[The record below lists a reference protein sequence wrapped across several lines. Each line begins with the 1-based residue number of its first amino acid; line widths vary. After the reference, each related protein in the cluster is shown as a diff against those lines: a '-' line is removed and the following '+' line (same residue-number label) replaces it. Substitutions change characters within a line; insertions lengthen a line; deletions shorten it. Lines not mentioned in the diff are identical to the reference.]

1 MLRRNY
7 DVQHVAAVTLD
18 KSPAG
23 RSHHKSPSASSNLF
37 DKLTKRYSGVLVGT
51 QRLLRKNPGR
61 KAGVAE
67 PLSGSY
73 DMCGHRSD
81 DFRPEIGAPILISKT
96 MKFDFDTDDSSMEQL
111 PLPSI
116 PDAPPARGRSIAT
129 PSTSED
135 SDVYVDANSSLPNF
149 GDIKFTFLRPE
160 RNNNLCGFRN
170 ENVHEGTGQH
180 DAGGNRPLEKSR
192 SKSAHNLH
200 RSNDGTGRLSL
211 VKAPSLNLSA
221 PAAQGTVFDDQNGRT
236 GRNRCCAVSSVPNS
250 PAVESIYDFPRSTR
264 SEGIRKPSGES
275 RYDLTRS
282 HHVLNEIN
290 LSLSVSDGEM
300 GREGL
305 YQNLPSPDGR
315 YDMLPAGIGTCPAGD
330 RMSRSFHAASRRSS
344 GGSANSTQEEEF
356 DLKSASF
363 QSLADA
369 AGTGGQLVVSMEELN
384 ELTRQ
389 INEAA
394 EAELPPSPPTA
405 SGLPDSDEYC
415 EHRQQLHP
423 SERRLTLMKNRS
435 APGKHFIDF
444 DRRKA
449 KITKKWSGFKNWI
462 GEEQDRIREVVQ
474 KHAALQR
481 VGGESGAGGMAV
493 AGGTS
498 VVKRQNSDLTVTTL
512 SDQDSRGGE
521 HELTGTTVSESSS
534 VGRRDRT
541 RSSEDRG
548 DGSKT
553 IRRKSAN
560 AEILEGQNGFEEVRR
575 FVKQGGDFGKD
586 LVAILHER
594 TELEQL
600 YAKSLSKIANKLNKA
615 CRDLP
620 GTIADSWRSVST
632 ELEGRSEVHRQF
644 SASLAEEVVKPLKAV
659 IDNQH
664 KARKTIETNVDKSA
678 RILAE
683 WRTAEVKAKK
693 TSHGAARENEKLQDA
708 MLDVKL
714 QRTPSIGLLHK
725 ANEKDAKVS
734 EKDSSKLEG
743 KRKKAEEAVK
753 KADVEYYTLCIRAER
768 ARVDWEM
775 SVLRGSSMLQTLESQ
790 RLAQFKTYVT
800 DYLKLSAE
808 MSPLLT
814 KTIDRLGPQ
823 VALCSVAKDLDVLKN
838 IRRATEGPSE
848 QLLPD
853 FYCEHTTLAMNRER
867 RKQSLVKLLQLIR
880 QDLDRERRSRN
891 GLKGFSQ
898 TLDKNGESNQN
909 IADKL
914 YHIRSMLTYLEGAR
928 YKLQSALLE
937 LDHKP
942 RSSHP
947 LAQHIQITRDRTG
960 LQTSVLKVPLWL
972 KHEQDD
978 DAGSAHSNGSASV
991 DEPDPPAHCLDIK
1004 NDALIKHIVHN
1015 YARSNGC
1022 NEERQEHYT
1031 ISKSAGKSALHEE
1044 NSPVWDRG
1052 VADGVSNQ
1060 PDSDFDE
1067 FSSQDEDED
1076 RCSVAPKQML
1086 EQCGGHTT
1094 TVIVN
1099 GGLNGNDHSG
1109 ADTAVTVG
1117 GSPASA
1123 PVVLGRYRALFNY
1136 TPKLY
1141 DELEL
1146 QPGDILEV
1154 HIKQEDGWWLG
1165 ALRGQIGIFPATY
1178 VEEIP

>member
-1 MLRRNY
+1 MMKRNY
-7 DVQHVAAVTLD
+7 DVQHVAAAGSLAGSKHG
-18 KSPAG
+18 KS
-23 RSHHKSPSASSNLF
+23 SSNLF
-37 DKLTKRYSGVLVGT
+37 DKLSKRYSGVIGA
-51 QRLLRKNPGR
+51 RFLRKTPGR
-61 KAGVAE
+61 KGGVAE
-67 PLSGSY
+67 PLSDSY
-73 DMCGHRSD
+73 DMCGNRSD
-81 DFRPEIGAPILISKT
+81 DFRPEIGAPVLISKT
-96 MKFDFDTDDSSMEQL
+96 MKFDFDTDSEVEQL
-111 PLPSI
+111 PLPSVPTI
-116 PDAPPARGRSIAT
+116 GGRVRSVAT

-135 SDVYVDANSSLPNF
+135 SENDVFVDANSSLPNF
-149 GDIKFTFLRPE
+149 GEIKFTFLPE
-160 RNNNLCGFRN
+160 SNNNCRSFQD
-170 ENVHEGTGQH
+170 ENVRHS
-180 DAGGNRPLEKSR
+180 GGGHMLEKSR

-200 RSNDGTGRLSL
+200 LHHAGSEMRLSL
-211 VKAPSLNLSA
+211 AKAPSLNISA
-221 PAAQGTVFDDQNGRT
+221 STANGAIVT
-236 GRNRCCAVSSVPNS
+236 PLSVPNS

-264 SEGIRKPSGES
+264 SDGIRKPHGDSS
-275 RYDLTRS
+275 YDLTRS
-282 HHVLNEIN
+282 HHVLNEIS
-290 LSLSVSDGEM
+290 LSLVSDDSH
-300 GREGL
+300 L
-305 YQNLPSPDGR
+305 YQNLPSPADAR
-315 YDMLPAGIGTCPAGD
+315 YDVPPA
-330 RMSRSFHAASRRSS
+330 SS
-344 GGSANSTQEEEF
+344 GRRRRDSSASSSNSTQEEEF

-369 AGTGGQLVVSMEELN
+369 GPGANQLAVSMDELD

-389 INEAA
+389 INQSTVG
-394 EAELPPSPPTA
+394 LGTP
-405 SGLPDSDEYC
+405 LPDSDEYC
-415 EHRQQLHP
+415 EHRKQLHP

-435 APGKHFIDF
+435 VSGKHLIDF

-449 KITKKWSGFKNWI
+449 KITKKWSGFKSWI
-462 GEEQDRIREVVQ
+462 GEEQGRIREVVQ
-474 KHAALQR
+474 KHAAMQR
-481 VGGESGAGGMAV
+481 VGVESSGTGGKA
-493 AGGTS
+493 
-498 VVKRQNSDLTVTTL
+498 VKRANSDLTA
-512 SDQDSRGGE
+512 SDQDSRQDVE
-521 HELTGTTVSESSS
+521 GTVVTTPESS
-534 VGRRDRT
+534 VVQRDRT
-541 RSSEDRG
+541 LSSEDREG
-548 DGSKT
+548 ART
-553 IRRKSAN
+553 MHRKSAN

-594 TELEQL
+594 TEIEQL

-620 GTIADSWRSVST
+620 GTIAESWRSVST

-644 SASLAEEVVKPLKAV
+644 SNSLAEEVVKPLKTV
-659 IDNQH
+659 IENQH

-683 WRTAEVKAKK
+683 WRTAEIKAKK
-693 TSHGAARENEKLQDA
+693 NSHGAARENEKLQDA

-725 ANEKDAKVS
+725 TSEKDVKVS

-814 KTIDRLGPQ
+814 KTIDRLSPQ
-823 VALCSVAKDLDVLKN
+823 VAMCSVAKDLDVLKN

-978 DAGSAHSNGSASV
+978 QEGTQEPVTANGQTTILSS
-991 DEPDPPAHCLDIK
+991 DDSSDQGCLDIK
-1004 NDALIKHIVHN
+1004 NDTLIKHIVHK
-1015 YARSNGC
+1015 YARNGC
-1022 NEERQEHYT
+1022 NGDEGQYT
-1031 ISKSAGKSALHEE
+1031 TTKAGKSVHQDDHHHGPA
-1044 NSPVWDRG
+1044 WDRG

-1086 EQCGGHTT
+1086 E
-1094 TVIVN
+1094 N
-1099 GGLNGNDHSG
+1099 GCHPALANG
-1109 ADTAVTVG
+1109 A
-1117 GSPASA
+1117 SPASVDHPDA
-1123 PVVLGRYRALFNY
+1123 VAGQPVILGRCRALFNY

>member
-1 MLRRNY
+1 MMKRNY
-7 DVQHVAAVTLD
+7 DVQHVAAAGSLAGSKHG
-18 KSPAG
+18 KS
-23 RSHHKSPSASSNLF
+23 SSNLF
-37 DKLTKRYSGVLVGT
+37 DKLSKRYSGVIGA
-51 QRLLRKNPGR
+51 RFLRKTPGR
-61 KAGVAE
+61 KGGVAE
-67 PLSGSY
+67 PLSDSY
-73 DMCGHRSD
+73 DMCGNRSD
-81 DFRPEIGAPILISKT
+81 DFRPEIGAPVLISKT
-96 MKFDFDTDDSSMEQL
+96 MKFDFDTDSEVEQL
-111 PLPSI
+111 PLPSVPTI
-116 PDAPPARGRSIAT
+116 GGRVRSVAT

-135 SDVYVDANSSLPNF
+135 SENDVFVDANSSLPNF
-149 GDIKFTFLRPE
+149 GEIKFTFLPE
-160 RNNNLCGFRN
+160 SNNNCRSFQD
-170 ENVHEGTGQH
+170 ENVRHSGGGQM
-180 DAGGNRPLEKSR
+180 LEKSR

-200 RSNDGTGRLSL
+200 LHHAGSEMRLSL
-211 VKAPSLNLSA
+211 AKAPSLNISA
-221 PAAQGTVFDDQNGRT
+221 STANGAIVT
-236 GRNRCCAVSSVPNS
+236 PLSVPNS

-264 SEGIRKPSGES
+264 SDGIRKPHGDSS
-275 RYDLTRS
+275 YDLTRS
-282 HHVLNEIN
+282 HHVLNEIS
-290 LSLSVSDGEM
+290 LSLVSDDSH
-300 GREGL
+300 L
-305 YQNLPSPDGR
+305 YQNLPSPADAR
-315 YDMLPAGIGTCPAGD
+315 YDVPPA
-330 RMSRSFHAASRRSS
+330 SS
-344 GGSANSTQEEEF
+344 GRRRRDSSASSSNSTQEEEF

-369 AGTGGQLVVSMEELN
+369 GPGANQLAVSMDELD

-389 INEAA
+389 INQSTVG
-394 EAELPPSPPTA
+394 LGTP
-405 SGLPDSDEYC
+405 LPDSDEYC
-415 EHRQQLHP
+415 EHRKQLHP

-435 APGKHFIDF
+435 VSGKHLIDF

-449 KITKKWSGFKNWI
+449 KITKKWSGFKSWI
-462 GEEQDRIREVVQ
+462 GEEQGRIREVVQ
-474 KHAALQR
+474 KHAAMQR
-481 VGGESGAGGMAV
+481 VGVESSGTGGKA
-493 AGGTS
+493 
-498 VVKRQNSDLTVTTL
+498 VKRANSDLTA
-512 SDQDSRGGE
+512 SDQDSRQDVE
-521 HELTGTTVSESSS
+521 GTVVTTPESS
-534 VGRRDRT
+534 VVQRDRT
-541 RSSEDRG
+541 LSSEDREG
-548 DGSKT
+548 ART
-553 IRRKSAN
+553 MHRKSAN

-594 TELEQL
+594 TEIEQL

-620 GTIADSWRSVST
+620 GTIAESWRSVST

-644 SASLAEEVVKPLKAV
+644 SNSLAEEVVKPLKTV
-659 IDNQH
+659 IENQH

-683 WRTAEVKAKK
+683 WRTAEIKAKK
-693 TSHGAARENEKLQDA
+693 NSHGAARENEKLQDA

-725 ANEKDAKVS
+725 TSEKDVKLS

-814 KTIDRLGPQ
+814 KTIDRLSPQ
-823 VALCSVAKDLDVLKN
+823 VAMCSVAKDLDVLKN

-978 DAGSAHSNGSASV
+978 QEGTQESVAANGQTTILSS
-991 DEPDPPAHCLDIK
+991 DDSSDQGCLDIK
-1004 NDALIKHIVHN
+1004 NDTLIKHIVHK
-1015 YARSNGC
+1015 YARNGC
-1022 NEERQEHYT
+1022 NGDEGHYT
-1031 ISKSAGKSALHEE
+1031 TTKAGKSAHQDDHLHG
-1044 NSPVWDRG
+1044 PAWDRG

-1086 EQCGGHTT
+1086 ENGCHPAPSVDHPDAVAGQP
-1094 TVIVN
+1094 VI
-1099 GGLNGNDHSG
+1099 
-1109 ADTAVTVG
+1109 
-1117 GSPASA
+1117 
-1123 PVVLGRYRALFNY
+1123 LGRCRALFNY

>member
-1 MLRRNY
+1 MIKRNY
-7 DVQHVAAVTLD
+7 DVQHVAATGGVGSKHG
-18 KSPAG
+18 KS
-23 RSHHKSPSASSNLF
+23 SSNLF
-37 DKLTKRYSGVLVGT
+37 DKLTKRYSGVIGT
-51 QRLLRKNPGR
+51 RFLRKTPGR
-61 KAGVAE
+61 KGGVAE
-67 PLSGSY
+67 PLSDSY
-73 DMCGHRSD
+73 DMCGTRSD
-81 DFRPEIGAPILISKT
+81 DFRPEIGAPVLISKT
-96 MKFDFDTDDSSMEQL
+96 MKFDFDTDSSVEQL
-111 PLPSI
+111 PLPRVPSSRVVGR
-116 PDAPPARGRSIAT
+116 PAGT
-129 PSTSED
+129 PTTSED
-135 SDVYVDANSSLPNF
+135 SENDVFLDANSSLPNF
-149 GDIKFTFLRPE
+149 GEIRFTFLPE
-160 RNNNLCGFRN
+160 SNNNCRSFLDG
-170 ENVHEGTGQH
+170 NVGGQGDAEGGRYRQ
-180 DAGGNRPLEKSR
+180 LEKSR
-192 SKSAHNLH
+192 SKSAYNLH
-200 RSNDGTGRLSL
+200 HHHHQHHSTEVRLSL
-211 VKAPSLNLSA
+211 YSKAPSLNLSGNSD
-221 PAAQGTVFDDQNGRT
+221 AQVYLHQTPHRTNATGTV
-236 GRNRCCAVSSVPNS
+236 SVPNS

-264 SEGIRKPSGES
+264 SDGIRKPAGES
-275 RYDLTRS
+275 SYDLTRS

-290 LSLSVSDGEM
+290 LSLVSDTCGDN
-300 GREGL
+300 L
-305 YQNLPSPDGR
+305 YQNLPSPAAH
-315 YDMLPAGIGTCPAGD
+315 YDVPPVVQQSFASSTHSGSAGSSTG
-330 RMSRSFHAASRRSS
+330 SRSTR
-344 GGSANSTQEEEF
+344 EEEF
-356 DLKSASF
+356 DLKSASL
-363 QSLADA
+363 QSLTD
-369 AGTGGQLVVSMEELN
+369 AGTGAGQLAVSMDELN

-389 INEAA
+389 INESAA
-394 EAELPPSPPTA
+394 FRGSAHQ
-405 SGLPDSDEYC
+405 LPDSDEYC
-415 EHRQQLHP
+415 EHRKQLHP
-423 SERRLTLMKNRS
+423 SERRLTLLKNRS

-449 KITKKWSGFKNWI
+449 KITKKWSGFKSWI
-462 GEEQDRIREVVQ
+462 GEEQGRIREVVQ
-474 KHAALQR
+474 KHAAMQR
-481 VGGESGAGGMAV
+481 VGDAGPNTNT
-493 AGGTS
+493 TS
-498 VVKRQNSDLTVTTL
+498 SSNAVKRNSSDVTTTTT
-512 SDQDSRGGE
+512 SDADSRTE
-521 HELTGTTVSESSS
+521 NEATMPTPPESS
-534 VGRRDRT
+534 VARRDRT
-541 RSSEDRG
+541 LSSEDR
-548 DGSKT
+548 DGSRT
-553 IRRKSAN
+553 INRKSVN

-594 TELEQL
+594 TEIEQL

-620 GTIADSWRSVST
+620 GTIAESWRSVSA

-644 SASLAEEVVKPLKAV
+644 SNSLAEEVVKPLKAV
-659 IDNQH
+659 IENQH

-683 WRTAEVKAKK
+683 WRTAETKAKK
-693 TSHGAARENEKLQDA
+693 NSHGAARENEKLQDA

-725 ANEKDAKVS
+725 TNEKDTKVS

-790 RLAQFKTYVT
+790 RLAQFKTHVS

-814 KTIDRLGPQ
+814 KTIDRLSPQ
-823 VALCSVAKDLDVLKN
+823 VAMCSVAKDLDVLKN

-972 KHEQDD
+972 KHDQDD
-978 DAGSAHSNGSASV
+978 EGNLESSGGTNNGRDYSAQSCET
-991 DEPDPPAHCLDIK
+991 DESREQNCLDIK
-1004 NDALIKHIVHN
+1004 NDTLIKHIVHK
-1015 YARSNGC
+1015 YARSGC
-1022 NEERQEHYT
+1022 NGEQGHYT
-1031 ISKSAGKSALHEE
+1031 VTKVGKATVQDES
-1044 NSPVWDRG
+1044 SPVWDRG

-1067 FSSQDEDED
+1067 FSSQDEDD
-1076 RCSVAPKQML
+1076 DPKL
-1086 EQCGGHTT
+1086 TAKENGCHPTT
-1094 TVIVN
+1094 GN
-1099 GGLNGNDHSG
+1099 GLNANGTEIGCSG
-1109 ADTAVTVG
+1109 TA
-1117 GSPASA
+1117 SSKQSI
-1123 PVVLGRYRALFNY
+1123 VLGHCKALFSY

>member
-1 MLRRNY
+1 MIKRNY
-7 DVQHVAAVTLD
+7 DVQHVATAGGVGSKHG
-18 KSPAG
+18 KS
-23 RSHHKSPSASSNLF
+23 SSNLF
-37 DKLTKRYSGVLVGT
+37 DKLTKRYSGVIGT
-51 QRLLRKNPGR
+51 RFLRKTPGR
-61 KAGVAE
+61 KGGVAE
-67 PLSGSY
+67 PLSDSY
-73 DMCGHRSD
+73 DMCGTRSD
-81 DFRPEIGAPILISKT
+81 DFRPEIGAPVLISKT
-96 MKFDFDTDDSSMEQL
+96 MKFDFDTDSSVEQL
-111 PLPSI
+111 PLPRVPS
-116 PDAPPARGRSIAT
+116 ARVMGRPAGT

-135 SDVYVDANSSLPNF
+135 SENDVFLDANSSLPNF
-149 GDIKFTFLRPE
+149 GEIKFTFLPE
-160 RNNNLCGFRN
+160 SNNNCRSFQN
-170 ENVHEGTGQH
+170 ENVIGRSGMGEE
-180 DAGGNRPLEKSR
+180 AGGRRQLEKSR
-192 SKSAHNLH
+192 SKSAYNLH
-200 RSNDGTGRLSL
+200 HHHHHHAHSAEVRLSL
-211 VKAPSLNLSA
+211 YSKAPSLNLSGNSDGLVYLGHQT
-221 PAAQGTVFDDQNGRT
+221 PKAAHGNGGIPQCTV
-236 GRNRCCAVSSVPNS
+236 SVPNS

-264 SEGIRKPSGES
+264 SDGIRKPPGES
-275 RYDLTRS
+275 SYDLSRS

-290 LSLSVSDGEM
+290 LSLVSDGDN
-300 GREGL
+300 L
-305 YQNLPSPDGR
+305 YQNLPSPATTTTTTH
-315 YDMLPAGIGTCPAGD
+315 YDVPPPLLGGD
-330 RMSRSFHAASRRSS
+330 RDSHQQQSFDSDRS
-344 GGSANSTQEEEF
+344 GGSSSSRSTREEEF
-356 DLKSASF
+356 DLKSASL

-369 AGTGGQLVVSMEELN
+369 GTGAGQLAVSMEELN

-389 INEAA
+389 INESAA
-394 EAELPPSPPTA
+394 FRG
-405 SGLPDSDEYC
+405 SGVIAQLPDSDEYC
-415 EHRQQLHP
+415 EHRKQLHP
-423 SERRLTLMKNRS
+423 SERRLTLLKNRS

-449 KITKKWSGFKNWI
+449 KITKKWSGFKSWI
-462 GEEQDRIREVVQ
+462 GEEQGRIREVVQ
-474 KHAALQR
+474 KHAAMQR
-481 VGGESGAGGMAV
+481 VGEANTGGATV
-493 AGGTS
+493 Q
-498 VVKRQNSDLTVTTL
+498 RNNSDLTTSAT
-512 SDQDSRGGE
+512 SDADSRTENEASASGLPTPPE
-521 HELTGTTVSESSS
+521 STV
-534 VGRRDRT
+534 VRRDRT
-541 RSSEDRG
+541 LSSEDRE
-548 DGSKT
+548 GSRT
-553 IRRKSAN
+553 MQRKSAN

-594 TELEQL
+594 TEIEQL

-620 GTIADSWRSVST
+620 GTIAESWRSVSA

-644 SASLAEEVVKPLKAV
+644 SNSLAEEVVKPLKAV
-659 IDNQH
+659 IENQH

-683 WRTAEVKAKK
+683 WRTAEMKAKK
-693 TSHGAARENEKLQDA
+693 NSHGAARENEKLQDA

-725 ANEKDAKVS
+725 TNEKDTKVS

-775 SVLRGSSMLQTLESQ
+775 SVLRGSSMLQTLEGQ
-790 RLAQFKTYVT
+790 RLAQFKTHVS

-814 KTIDRLGPQ
+814 KTIDRLSPQ
-823 VALCSVAKDLDVLKN
+823 VAMCSVAKDLDVLKN

-972 KHEQDD
+972 KHDHEDEGNLETSGGANGRD
-978 DAGSAHSNGSASV
+978 YSAHSNGTTAS
-991 DEPDPPAHCLDIK
+991 DESGEQNCLDIK
-1004 NDALIKHIVHN
+1004 NDTLIKHIVHK
-1015 YARSNGC
+1015 YARNGC
-1022 NEERQEHYT
+1022 NGEEGHYT
-1031 ISKSAGKSALHEE
+1031 VNKAGKSALHDE

-1067 FSSQDEDED
+1067 FSSQDEDD
-1076 RCSVAPKQML
+1076 DPKQAQ
-1086 EQCGGHTT
+1086 ENVGGAKADGTDT
-1094 TVIVN
+1094 
-1099 GGLNGNDHSG
+1099 GCSG
-1109 ADTAVTVG
+1109 AAP
-1117 GSPASA
+1117 SQQ
-1123 PVVLGRYRALFNY
+1123 PVVLGHCRALFNY

>member
-1 MLRRNY
+1 MAQFKDNSWVISRSESMLNLLPISVSTKHFHR
-7 DVQHVAAVTLD
+7 
-18 KSPAG
+18 
-23 RSHHKSPSASSNLF
+23 SASEPN
-37 DKLTKRYSGVLVGT
+37 
-51 QRLLRKNPGR
+51 
-61 KAGVAE
+61 AG
-67 PLSGSY
+67 
-73 DMCGHRSD
+73 
-81 DFRPEIGAPILISKT
+81 
-96 MKFDFDTDDSSMEQL
+96 
-111 PLPSI
+111 
-116 PDAPPARGRSIAT
+116 
-129 PSTSED
+129 
-135 SDVYVDANSSLPNF
+135 
-149 GDIKFTFLRPE
+149 
-160 RNNNLCGFRN
+160 
-170 ENVHEGTGQH
+170 
-180 DAGGNRPLEKSR
+180 
-192 SKSAHNLH
+192 
-200 RSNDGTGRLSL
+200 
-211 VKAPSLNLSA
+211 
-221 PAAQGTVFDDQNGRT
+221 
-236 GRNRCCAVSSVPNS
+236 
-250 PAVESIYDFPRSTR
+250 
-264 SEGIRKPSGES
+264 
-275 RYDLTRS
+275 
-282 HHVLNEIN
+282 
-290 LSLSVSDGEM
+290 
-300 GREGL
+300 
-305 YQNLPSPDGR
+305 
-315 YDMLPAGIGTCPAGD
+315 
-330 RMSRSFHAASRRSS
+330 
-344 GGSANSTQEEEF
+344 
-356 DLKSASF
+356 
-363 QSLADA
+363 
-369 AGTGGQLVVSMEELN
+369 
-384 ELTRQ
+384 
-389 INEAA
+389 
-394 EAELPPSPPTA
+394 
-405 SGLPDSDEYC
+405 
-415 EHRQQLHP
+415 
-423 SERRLTLMKNRS
+423 
-435 APGKHFIDF
+435 
-444 DRRKA
+444 
-449 KITKKWSGFKNWI
+449 
-462 GEEQDRIREVVQ
+462 Q
-474 KHAALQR
+474 K
-481 VGGESGAGGMAV
+481 
-493 AGGTS
+493 
-498 VVKRQNSDLTVTTL
+498 
-512 SDQDSRGGE
+512 
-521 HELTGTTVSESSS
+521 
-534 VGRRDRT
+534 
-541 RSSEDRG
+541 
-548 DGSKT
+548 
-553 IRRKSAN
+553 
-560 AEILEGQNGFEEVRR
+560 GQNGFEEVRR
-575 FVKQGGDFGKD
+575 YVKQGGDFGKD

-594 TELEQL
+594 SELEQL

-620 GTIADSWRSVST
+620 GTIADSWRAVST

-644 SASLAEEVVKPLKAV
+644 SNSLAEEIVKPLKTV

-693 TSHGAARENEKLQDA
+693 NSHGAARENEKLQDA

-734 EKDSSKLEG
+734 EKDSTKLET

-790 RLAQFKTYVT
+790 RLNQFKTYVS

-814 KTIDRLGPQ
+814 KTIDRFAPQ

-898 TLDKNGESNQN
+898 TLDKTGESNQN

-978 DAGSAHSNGSASV
+978 ETGTAQSNGTVACD
-991 DEPDPPAHCLDIK
+991 DETESPATNCLDIK
-1004 NDALIKHIVHN
+1004 NDTLIKQIVHK
-1015 YARSNGC
+1015 YARNNGTT
-1022 NEERQEHYT
+1022 NVDSQEHYT
-1031 ISKSAGKSALHEE
+1031 ISKAGKSTLHDE
-1044 NSPVWDRG
+1044 NSPAWDRG

-1076 RCSVAPKQML
+1076 RCSVAPKQHH
-1086 EQCGGHTT
+1086 EHNGGGGHTT
-1094 TVIVN
+1094 TVVIN
-1099 GGLNGNDHSG
+1099 GGLNGTDHST
-1109 ADTAVTVG
+1109 DTVG
-1117 GSPASA
+1117 TTNGTAASV
-1123 PVVLGRYRALFNY
+1123 PTVILGRCRALFNY

>member
-1 MLRRNY
+1 MMKRNY
-7 DVQHVAAVTLD
+7 DVQHVAAADSLAGSKHG
-18 KSPAG
+18 KS
-23 RSHHKSPSASSNLF
+23 SSNLF
-37 DKLTKRYSGVLVGT
+37 DKLSKRYSGVIGA
-51 QRLLRKNPGR
+51 RFLRKTPGR
-61 KAGVAE
+61 KGGVAE
-67 PLSGSY
+67 PLSDSY
-73 DMCGHRSD
+73 DMCGNRSD
-81 DFRPEIGAPILISKT
+81 DFRPEIGAPVLISKT
-96 MKFDFDTDDSSMEQL
+96 MKFDFDTDSEVEQL
-111 PLPSI
+111 PLPSVPTI
-116 PDAPPARGRSIAT
+116 GGRVRSVAT

-135 SDVYVDANSSLPNF
+135 SENDVFVDANSSLPNF
-149 GDIKFTFLRPE
+149 GEIKFTFLPE
-160 RNNNLCGFRN
+160 SNNNCRSFQD
-170 ENVHEGTGQH
+170 ENVRHSGGGQM
-180 DAGGNRPLEKSR
+180 LEKSR

-200 RSNDGTGRLSL
+200 LHHAGSEMRLSL
-211 VKAPSLNLSA
+211 AKAPSLNISA
-221 PAAQGTVFDDQNGRT
+221 STANGAIVT
-236 GRNRCCAVSSVPNS
+236 PLSVPNS

-264 SEGIRKPSGES
+264 SDGIRKPHGDSS
-275 RYDLTRS
+275 YDLTRS
-282 HHVLNEIN
+282 HHVLNEIS
-290 LSLSVSDGEM
+290 LSLVSDDSH
-300 GREGL
+300 L
-305 YQNLPSPDGR
+305 YQNLPSPADAR
-315 YDMLPAGIGTCPAGD
+315 YDVPPA
-330 RMSRSFHAASRRSS
+330 SS
-344 GGSANSTQEEEF
+344 GRRRRDSSASSSNSTQEEEF

-369 AGTGGQLVVSMEELN
+369 GPGANQLAVSMDELD

-389 INEAA
+389 INQSTVG
-394 EAELPPSPPTA
+394 LGTP
-405 SGLPDSDEYC
+405 LPDSDEYC
-415 EHRQQLHP
+415 EHRKQLHP

-435 APGKHFIDF
+435 VSGKHLIDF

-449 KITKKWSGFKNWI
+449 KITKKWSGFKSWI
-462 GEEQDRIREVVQ
+462 GEEQGRIREVVQ
-474 KHAALQR
+474 KHAAMQR
-481 VGGESGAGGMAV
+481 VGVESSGTGGKA
-493 AGGTS
+493 
-498 VVKRQNSDLTVTTL
+498 VKRANSDLTA
-512 SDQDSRGGE
+512 SDQDSRQDVE
-521 HELTGTTVSESSS
+521 GTVVTTPESS
-534 VGRRDRT
+534 VVQRDRT
-541 RSSEDRG
+541 LSSEDREG
-548 DGSKT
+548 ART
-553 IRRKSAN
+553 MHRKSAN

-594 TELEQL
+594 TEIEQL

-620 GTIADSWRSVST
+620 GTIAESWRSVST

-644 SASLAEEVVKPLKAV
+644 SNSLAEEVVKPLKTV
-659 IDNQH
+659 IENQH

-683 WRTAEVKAKK
+683 WRTAEIKAKK
-693 TSHGAARENEKLQDA
+693 NSHGAARENEKLQDA

-725 ANEKDAKVS
+725 TSEKDVKLS

-814 KTIDRLGPQ
+814 KTIDRLSPQ
-823 VALCSVAKDLDVLKN
+823 VAMCSVAKDLDVLKN

-978 DAGSAHSNGSASV
+978 QEGTQESVAANGQTTILSS
-991 DEPDPPAHCLDIK
+991 DDSSDQGCLDIK
-1004 NDALIKHIVHN
+1004 NDTLIKHIVHK
-1015 YARSNGC
+1015 YARNGC
-1022 NEERQEHYT
+1022 NGDEGHYT
-1031 ISKSAGKSALHEE
+1031 TTKAGKSAHQDDHLHG
-1044 NSPVWDRG
+1044 PAWDRG

-1086 EQCGGHTT
+1086 ENGCHPAPSVDHPDAVAGQP
-1094 TVIVN
+1094 VI
-1099 GGLNGNDHSG
+1099 
-1109 ADTAVTVG
+1109 
-1117 GSPASA
+1117 
-1123 PVVLGRYRALFNY
+1123 LGRCRALFNY

>member
-1 MLRRNY
+1 MKRNY
-7 DVQHVAAVTLD
+7 DVQHVAAAGSLAGSKHG
-18 KSPAG
+18 KS
-23 RSHHKSPSASSNLF
+23 SSNLF
-37 DKLTKRYSGVLVGT
+37 DKLSKRYSGVIGA
-51 QRLLRKNPGR
+51 RFLRKTPGR
-61 KAGVAE
+61 KGGVAE
-67 PLSGSY
+67 PLSDSY
-73 DMCGHRSD
+73 DMCGNRSD
-81 DFRPEIGAPILISKT
+81 DFRPEIGAPVLISKT
-96 MKFDFDTDDSSMEQL
+96 MKFDFDTDSEVEQL
-111 PLPSI
+111 PLPSVPTI
-116 PDAPPARGRSIAT
+116 GGRVRSVAT

-135 SDVYVDANSSLPNF
+135 SENDVFVDANSSLPNF
-149 GDIKFTFLRPE
+149 GEIKFTFLPE
-160 RNNNLCGFRN
+160 SNNNCRSFQD
-170 ENVHEGTGQH
+170 ENVRHSGGGQM
-180 DAGGNRPLEKSR
+180 LEKSR

-200 RSNDGTGRLSL
+200 LHHAGSEMRLSL
-211 VKAPSLNLSA
+211 AKAPSLNISA
-221 PAAQGTVFDDQNGRT
+221 STANGAIVT
-236 GRNRCCAVSSVPNS
+236 PLSVPNS

-264 SEGIRKPSGES
+264 SDGIRKPHGDSS
-275 RYDLTRS
+275 YDLTRS
-282 HHVLNEIN
+282 HHVLNEIS
-290 LSLSVSDGEM
+290 LSLVSDDSH
-300 GREGL
+300 L
-305 YQNLPSPDGR
+305 YQNLPSPADAR
-315 YDMLPAGIGTCPAGD
+315 YDVPPA
-330 RMSRSFHAASRRSS
+330 SS
-344 GGSANSTQEEEF
+344 GRRRRDSSASSSNSTQEEEF

-369 AGTGGQLVVSMEELN
+369 GPGANQLAVSMDELD

-389 INEAA
+389 INQSTVG
-394 EAELPPSPPTA
+394 LGTP
-405 SGLPDSDEYC
+405 LPDSDEYC
-415 EHRQQLHP
+415 EHRKQLHP

-435 APGKHFIDF
+435 VSGKHLIDF

-449 KITKKWSGFKNWI
+449 KITKKWSGFKSWI
-462 GEEQDRIREVVQ
+462 GEEQGRIREVVQ
-474 KHAALQR
+474 KHAAMQR
-481 VGGESGAGGMAV
+481 VGVESSGTGGKA
-493 AGGTS
+493 
-498 VVKRQNSDLTVTTL
+498 VKRANSDLTA
-512 SDQDSRGGE
+512 SDQDSRQDVE
-521 HELTGTTVSESSS
+521 GTVVTTPESS
-534 VGRRDRT
+534 VVQRDRT
-541 RSSEDRG
+541 LSSEDREG
-548 DGSKT
+548 ART
-553 IRRKSAN
+553 MHRKSAN

-594 TELEQL
+594 TEIEQL

-620 GTIADSWRSVST
+620 GTIAESWRSVST

-644 SASLAEEVVKPLKAV
+644 SNSLAEEVVKPLKTV
-659 IDNQH
+659 IENQH

-683 WRTAEVKAKK
+683 WRTAEIKAKK
-693 TSHGAARENEKLQDA
+693 NSHGAARENEKLQDA

-725 ANEKDAKVS
+725 TSEKDVKVS

-814 KTIDRLGPQ
+814 KTIDRLSPQ
-823 VALCSVAKDLDVLKN
+823 VAMCSVAKDLDVLKN

-978 DAGSAHSNGSASV
+978 QEGTQEPVTANGQTTILSS
-991 DEPDPPAHCLDIK
+991 DDSSDQGCLDIK
-1004 NDALIKHIVHN
+1004 NDTLIKHIVHK
-1015 YARSNGC
+1015 YARNGC
-1022 NEERQEHYT
+1022 NGDEGQYT
-1031 ISKSAGKSALHEE
+1031 TTKAGKSVHQDDHHHGPA
-1044 NSPVWDRG
+1044 WDRG

-1086 EQCGGHTT
+1086 E
-1094 TVIVN
+1094 N
-1099 GGLNGNDHSG
+1099 GCHPALANG
-1109 ADTAVTVG
+1109 A
-1117 GSPASA
+1117 SPASVDHPDA
-1123 PVVLGRYRALFNY
+1123 VAGQPVILGRCRALFNY

>member
-1 MLRRNY
+1 MMKRNY
-7 DVQHVAAVTLD
+7 DVQHVAAASLASSKHG
-18 KSPAG
+18 KS
-23 RSHHKSPSASSNLF
+23 SSNLF
-37 DKLTKRYSGVLVGT
+37 DKLTKRYSGVIGT
-51 QRLLRKNPGR
+51 RFLRKTPGR
-61 KAGVAE
+61 KGGVAE
-67 PLSGSY
+67 PLSDSY
-73 DMCGHRSD
+73 DMCGNRSD
-81 DFRPEIGAPILISKT
+81 DFRPEIGAPVLISKT
-96 MKFDFDTDDSSMEQL
+96 MKFDFDTDSSMEQL
-111 PLPSI
+111 PLPSV
-116 PDAPPARGRSIAT
+116 PTMESRVRSVAT

-135 SDVYVDANSSLPNF
+135 SENDVFVDANSSLPNF
-149 GDIKFTFLRPE
+149 GDIKFTFLPE
-160 RNNNLCGFRN
+160 SNNNCRSFQD
-170 ENVHEGTGQH
+170 ENVRQSNGV
-180 DAGGNRPLEKSR
+180 LEKSR

-200 RSNDGTGRLSL
+200 LHHPRSEMRLSL
-211 VKAPSLNLSA
+211 AKAPSLNMSVS
-221 PAAQGTVFDDQNGRT
+221 PTNGAIT
-236 GRNRCCAVSSVPNS
+236 LSVPNS

-264 SEGIRKPSGES
+264 SDGIRKPHGES
-275 RYDLTRS
+275 SYDLTRS
-282 HHVLNEIN
+282 HHILNEIN
-290 LSLSVSDGEM
+290 LSLVSDDSH
-300 GREGL
+300 L
-305 YQNLPSPDGR
+305 YQNLPSPGDAR
-315 YDMLPAGIGTCPAGD
+315 YDVPLAGC
-330 RMSRSFHAASRRSS
+330 RRDSS
-344 GGSANSTQEEEF
+344 SSNNSTQEEEF

-369 AGTGGQLVVSMEELN
+369 GPGANQLAVSMDELD

-389 INEAA
+389 INQSTVG
-394 EAELPPSPPTA
+394 LGSTP
-405 SGLPDSDEYC
+405 LPDSEEYC
-415 EHRQQLHP
+415 EHRKQLHP

-435 APGKHFIDF
+435 VSGKQLIDF

-449 KITKKWSGFKNWI
+449 KITKKWSGFKSWI
-462 GEEQDRIREVVQ
+462 GEEQGRIREVVQ
-474 KHAALQR
+474 KHAAMQR
-481 VGGESGAGGMAV
+481 VGLEPSGGK
-493 AGGTS
+493 
-498 VVKRQNSDLTVTTL
+498 VKRNNSDLTA
-512 SDQDSRGGE
+512 SDQDSQQE
-521 HELTGTTVSESSS
+521 ADGTTMVTTPESS
-534 VGRRDRT
+534 VVQRERT
-541 RSSEDRG
+541 LSSEDREG
-548 DGSKT
+548 ART
-553 IRRKSAN
+553 MHRKSAN

-594 TELEQL
+594 TEIEQL

-644 SASLAEEVVKPLKAV
+644 SNSLAEEVVKPLKTV
-659 IDNQH
+659 IENQH

-683 WRTAEVKAKK
+683 WRTAEIKAKK
-693 TSHGAARENEKLQDA
+693 NSHAAARENEKLQDA

-725 ANEKDAKVS
+725 TTEKEVKVS
-734 EKDSSKLEG
+734 EKDSNKLEG

-790 RLAQFKTYVT
+790 RLAQFKTHVT

-814 KTIDRLGPQ
+814 KTIDRLSPQ
-823 VALCSVAKDLDVLKN
+823 VAVCSVAKDLDVLKN

-978 DAGSAHSNGSASV
+978 QEGSLESATANGQTIVHSS
-991 DEPDPPAHCLDIK
+991 DESSDQGCLDIK
-1004 NDALIKHIVHN
+1004 NDTLIKHIVHK
-1015 YARSNGC
+1015 YARKGC
-1022 NEERQEHYT
+1022 NGDEGHYT
-1031 ISKSAGKSALHEE
+1031 VSKAGKSALQDDHHG
-1044 NSPVWDRG
+1044 PAWDRG

-1076 RCSVAPKQML
+1076 RCSVAPKQLL
-1086 EQCGGHTT
+1086 ENGHHPSLP
-1094 TVIVN
+1094 N
-1099 GGLNGNDHSG
+1099 GGTTSVDHPDG
-1109 ADTAVTVG
+1109 IAHQ
-1117 GSPASA
+1117 PI
-1123 PVVLGRYRALFNY
+1123 VLGRCRALFNY

>member
-1 MLRRNY
+1 MMKRNY
-7 DVQHVAAVTLD
+7 DVQHVAAAGSLAGSKHG
-18 KSPAG
+18 KS
-23 RSHHKSPSASSNLF
+23 SSNLF
-37 DKLTKRYSGVLVGT
+37 DKLSKRYSGVIGA
-51 QRLLRKNPGR
+51 RFLRKTPGR
-61 KAGVAE
+61 KGGVAE
-67 PLSGSY
+67 PLSDSY
-73 DMCGHRSD
+73 DMCGNRSD
-81 DFRPEIGAPILISKT
+81 DFRPEIGAPVLISKT
-96 MKFDFDTDDSSMEQL
+96 MKFDFDTDSEVEQL
-111 PLPSI
+111 PLPSVPTI
-116 PDAPPARGRSIAT
+116 GGRVRSVAT

-135 SDVYVDANSSLPNF
+135 SENDVFVDANSSLPNF
-149 GDIKFTFLRPE
+149 GEIKFTFLPE
-160 RNNNLCGFRN
+160 SNNNCRSFQD
-170 ENVHEGTGQH
+170 ENVRHSGGGQM
-180 DAGGNRPLEKSR
+180 LEKSR

-200 RSNDGTGRLSL
+200 LHHAGSEMRLSL
-211 VKAPSLNLSA
+211 AKAPSLNISA
-221 PAAQGTVFDDQNGRT
+221 STANGAIVT
-236 GRNRCCAVSSVPNS
+236 PLSVPNS

-264 SEGIRKPSGES
+264 SDGIRKPHGDSS
-275 RYDLTRS
+275 YDLTRS
-282 HHVLNEIN
+282 HHVLNEIS
-290 LSLSVSDGEM
+290 LSLVSDDSH
-300 GREGL
+300 L
-305 YQNLPSPDGR
+305 YQNLPSPADAR
-315 YDMLPAGIGTCPAGD
+315 YDVPPA
-330 RMSRSFHAASRRSS
+330 SS
-344 GGSANSTQEEEF
+344 GRRRRDSSASSSNSTQEEEF

-369 AGTGGQLVVSMEELN
+369 GPGANQLAVSMDELD

-389 INEAA
+389 INQSTVG
-394 EAELPPSPPTA
+394 LGTP
-405 SGLPDSDEYC
+405 LPDSDEYC
-415 EHRQQLHP
+415 EHRKQLHP

-435 APGKHFIDF
+435 VSGKHLIDF

-449 KITKKWSGFKNWI
+449 KITKKWSGFKSWI
-462 GEEQDRIREVVQ
+462 GEEQGRIREVVQ
-474 KHAALQR
+474 KHAAMQR
-481 VGGESGAGGMAV
+481 VGVESSGTGGKA
-493 AGGTS
+493 
-498 VVKRQNSDLTVTTL
+498 VKRANSDLTA
-512 SDQDSRGGE
+512 SDQDSRQDVE
-521 HELTGTTVSESSS
+521 GTVVTTPESS
-534 VGRRDRT
+534 VVQRDRT
-541 RSSEDRG
+541 LSSEDREG
-548 DGSKT
+548 ART
-553 IRRKSAN
+553 MHRKSAN

-594 TELEQL
+594 TEIEQL

-620 GTIADSWRSVST
+620 GTIAESWRSVST

-644 SASLAEEVVKPLKAV
+644 SNSLAEEVVKPLKTV
-659 IDNQH
+659 IENQH

-683 WRTAEVKAKK
+683 WRTAEIKAKK
-693 TSHGAARENEKLQDA
+693 NSHGAARENEKLQDA

-725 ANEKDAKVS
+725 TSEKDVKVS

-814 KTIDRLGPQ
+814 KTIDRLSPQ
-823 VALCSVAKDLDVLKN
+823 VAMCSVAKDLDVLKN

-978 DAGSAHSNGSASV
+978 QEGTQEPVTANGQTTILSS
-991 DEPDPPAHCLDIK
+991 DDSSDQGCLDIK
-1004 NDALIKHIVHN
+1004 NDTLIKHIVHK
-1015 YARSNGC
+1015 YARNGC
-1022 NEERQEHYT
+1022 NGDEGQYT
-1031 ISKSAGKSALHEE
+1031 TTKAGKSVHQDDHHHGPA
-1044 NSPVWDRG
+1044 WDRG

-1086 EQCGGHTT
+1086 E
-1094 TVIVN
+1094 N
-1099 GGLNGNDHSG
+1099 GCHPALANG
-1109 ADTAVTVG
+1109 A
-1117 GSPASA
+1117 SPASVDHPDA
-1123 PVVLGRYRALFNY
+1123 VAGQPVILGRCRALFNY

>member
-1 MLRRNY
+1 MAQFK
-7 DVQHVAAVTLD
+7 D
-18 KSPAG
+18 
-23 RSHHKSPSASSNLF
+23 
-37 DKLTKRYSGVLVGT
+37 
-51 QRLLRKNPGR
+51 
-61 KAGVAE
+61 
-67 PLSGSY
+67 
-73 DMCGHRSD
+73 
-81 DFRPEIGAPILISKT
+81 
-96 MKFDFDTDDSSMEQL
+96 
-111 PLPSI
+111 
-116 PDAPPARGRSIAT
+116 
-129 PSTSED
+129 
-135 SDVYVDANSSLPNF
+135 NSWV
-149 GDIKFTFLRPE
+149 I
-160 RNNNLCGFRN
+160 
-170 ENVHEGTGQH
+170 
-180 DAGGNRPLEKSR
+180 SR
-192 SKSAHNLH
+192 SESM
-200 RSNDGTGRLSL
+200 
-211 VKAPSLNLSA
+211 LNLL
-221 PAAQGTVFDDQNGRT
+221 P
-236 GRNRCCAVSSVPNS
+236 
-250 PAVESIYDFPRSTR
+250 I
-264 SEGIRKPSGES
+264 
-275 RYDLTRS
+275 
-282 HHVLNEIN
+282 
-290 LSLSVSDGEM
+290 SVS
-300 GREGL
+300 
-305 YQNLPSPDGR
+305 
-315 YDMLPAGIGTCPAGD
+315 
-330 RMSRSFHAASRRSS
+330 
-344 GGSANSTQEEEF
+344 
-356 DLKSASF
+356 
-363 QSLADA
+363 
-369 AGTGGQLVVSMEELN
+369 
-384 ELTRQ
+384 
-389 INEAA
+389 
-394 EAELPPSPPTA
+394 
-405 SGLPDSDEYC
+405 
-415 EHRQQLHP
+415 
-423 SERRLTLMKNRS
+423 
-435 APGKHFIDF
+435 
-444 DRRKA
+444 
-449 KITKKWSGFKNWI
+449 TK
-462 GEEQDRIREVVQ
+462 
-474 KHAALQR
+474 
-481 VGGESGAGGMAV
+481 
-493 AGGTS
+493 
-498 VVKRQNSDLTVTTL
+498 
-512 SDQDSRGGE
+512 
-521 HELTGTTVSESSS
+521 
-534 VGRRDRT
+534 
-541 RSSEDRG
+541 
-548 DGSKT
+548 
-553 IRRKSAN
+553 
-560 AEILEGQNGFEEVRR
+560 GQNGFEEVRR
-575 FVKQGGDFGKD
+575 YVKQGGDFGKD

-594 TELEQL
+594 SELEQL

-620 GTIADSWRSVST
+620 GTIAESWRAVST

-644 SASLAEEVVKPLKAV
+644 SNSLAEEIVKPLKAV

-693 TSHGAARENEKLQDA
+693 NSHGAARENEKLQDA

-725 ANEKDAKVS
+725 TNEKDAKVS
-734 EKDSSKLEG
+734 EKDSTKLES

-790 RLAQFKTYVT
+790 RLNQFKTYVS

-978 DAGSAHSNGSASV
+978 ETGTAPSNGTVPAC
-991 DEPDPPAHCLDIK
+991 DETESPANCLDIK
-1004 NDALIKHIVHN
+1004 NDTLIKHIVHK
-1015 YARSNGC
+1015 YARNNGTA
-1022 NEERQEHYT
+1022 NGDSQEHYVT
-1031 ISKSAGKSALHEE
+1031 GKAGKPTLHDE
-1044 NSPVWDRG
+1044 NSPAWDRG

-1076 RCSVAPKQML
+1076 RCSVAPKQHH
-1086 EQCGGHTT
+1086 EHSTGGGHTT
-1094 TVIVN
+1094 TVLIN
-1099 GGLNGNDHSG
+1099 GGLNGGATDHGTDTIATTNG
-1109 ADTAVTVG
+1109 AA
-1117 GSPASA
+1117 ASA
-1123 PVVLGRYRALFNY
+1123 PAVILGRCRALFNY

>member
-1 MLRRNY
+1 MAQFKDNSWVMISRSESMLNLLPIS
-7 DVQHVAAVTLD
+7 VAT
-18 KSPAG
+18 KHFH
-23 RSHHKSPSASSNLF
+23 RSASEPN
-37 DKLTKRYSGVLVGT
+37 
-51 QRLLRKNPGR
+51 
-61 KAGVAE
+61 AG
-67 PLSGSY
+67 
-73 DMCGHRSD
+73 
-81 DFRPEIGAPILISKT
+81 
-96 MKFDFDTDDSSMEQL
+96 
-111 PLPSI
+111 
-116 PDAPPARGRSIAT
+116 
-129 PSTSED
+129 
-135 SDVYVDANSSLPNF
+135 
-149 GDIKFTFLRPE
+149 
-160 RNNNLCGFRN
+160 
-170 ENVHEGTGQH
+170 
-180 DAGGNRPLEKSR
+180 
-192 SKSAHNLH
+192 
-200 RSNDGTGRLSL
+200 
-211 VKAPSLNLSA
+211 
-221 PAAQGTVFDDQNGRT
+221 
-236 GRNRCCAVSSVPNS
+236 
-250 PAVESIYDFPRSTR
+250 
-264 SEGIRKPSGES
+264 
-275 RYDLTRS
+275 
-282 HHVLNEIN
+282 
-290 LSLSVSDGEM
+290 
-300 GREGL
+300 
-305 YQNLPSPDGR
+305 
-315 YDMLPAGIGTCPAGD
+315 
-330 RMSRSFHAASRRSS
+330 
-344 GGSANSTQEEEF
+344 
-356 DLKSASF
+356 
-363 QSLADA
+363 
-369 AGTGGQLVVSMEELN
+369 
-384 ELTRQ
+384 
-389 INEAA
+389 
-394 EAELPPSPPTA
+394 
-405 SGLPDSDEYC
+405 
-415 EHRQQLHP
+415 
-423 SERRLTLMKNRS
+423 
-435 APGKHFIDF
+435 
-444 DRRKA
+444 
-449 KITKKWSGFKNWI
+449 
-462 GEEQDRIREVVQ
+462 Q
-474 KHAALQR
+474 K
-481 VGGESGAGGMAV
+481 
-493 AGGTS
+493 
-498 VVKRQNSDLTVTTL
+498 
-512 SDQDSRGGE
+512 
-521 HELTGTTVSESSS
+521 
-534 VGRRDRT
+534 
-541 RSSEDRG
+541 
-548 DGSKT
+548 
-553 IRRKSAN
+553 
-560 AEILEGQNGFEEVRR
+560 GQNGFEEVRR

-594 TELEQL
+594 TEIEQL

-620 GTIADSWRSVST
+620 GTIAESWRSVST

-644 SASLAEEVVKPLKAV
+644 SNSLAEEVVKPLKTV
-659 IDNQH
+659 IENQH

-683 WRTAEVKAKK
+683 WRTAEIKAKK
-693 TSHGAARENEKLQDA
+693 NSHGAARENEKLQDA

-725 ANEKDAKVS
+725 TSEKDVKVS

-814 KTIDRLGPQ
+814 KTIDRLSPQ
-823 VALCSVAKDLDVLKN
+823 VAMCSVAKDLDVLKN

-978 DAGSAHSNGSASV
+978 QEGTQEPVTANGQTTILSS
-991 DEPDPPAHCLDIK
+991 DDSSDQGCLDIK
-1004 NDALIKHIVHN
+1004 NDTLIKHIVHK
-1015 YARSNGC
+1015 YARNGC
-1022 NEERQEHYT
+1022 NGDEGQYT
-1031 ISKSAGKSALHEE
+1031 TTKAGKSVHQDDHHHGPA
-1044 NSPVWDRG
+1044 WDRG

-1086 EQCGGHTT
+1086 E
-1094 TVIVN
+1094 N
-1099 GGLNGNDHSG
+1099 GCHPALANG
-1109 ADTAVTVG
+1109 A
-1117 GSPASA
+1117 SPASVDHPDA
-1123 PVVLGRYRALFNY
+1123 VAGQPVILGRCRALFNY